1 MSINEESLRLLT
13 ELRVTVEGV
22 VDDETRALVRGW
34 ARAWDEI
41 AAEWEAA
48 VAHIQQLAADGQII
62 TAGDVRRMER
72 ARRAAEAAHGQLLQL
87 VDRSGARITN
97 SAGEV
102 VDVTRALDARLTA
115 SQLPPAA
122 GTTAELAA
130 RFTRVSDDA
139 LAAIVER
146 TTQQVTSRAWPLA
159 DDATEAMLR
168 SLVQAVPQG
177 LSPRDAARRMVRTV
191 EGRFNGG
198 LARALTIARTEIV
211 DAHRAAAASNQAGNA
226 DILTGWVWVTALDE
240 RTCPAC
246 VAMHGTEHS
255 LEEPG
260 PIGHQN
266 CRCSRAP
273 LTKSWRQLGFD
284 IDEPP
289 SVIGTGG
296 EWFARQPE
304 SVQLQ
309 IMGPERL
316 QALRDGTPFDR
327 LVQRR
332 LTPGWRDSLVPTPA
346 RDLIAA

>member
-34 ARAWDEI
+34 ARAWDQV

-48 VAHIQQLAADGQII
+48 VANVQQLVADGQIV

-72 ARRAAEAAHGQLLQL
+72 ARRAAEAAHGQLLAL

-97 SAGEV
+97 AAGEV

-115 SQLPPAA
+115 SQLPPTA
-122 GTTAELAA
+122 GSTAELATT
-130 RFTRVSDDA
+130 FTRVSDDA

-168 SLVQAVPQG
+168 ELTRAVPQG
-177 LSPRDAARRMVRTV
+177 LSPRDAARRMVKAV

-198 LARALTIARTEIV
+198 LARALTIARTEII
-211 DAHRAAAASNQAGNA
+211 DASRTAAAQNQMGNA
-226 DILTGWVWVTALDE
+226 DILAGWVWTTALDE

-246 VAMHGTEHS
+246 VAMHGSEHS

-266 CRCSRAP
+266 CRCGRAP
-273 LTKSWRQLGFD
+273 LTKTWRQLGFD

-289 SVIGTGG
+289 SRLGAGE

-304 SVQLQ
+304 ATQLA

-316 QALRDGTPFDR
+316 RALQDGVPFDR

-332 LTPGWRDSLVPTPA
+332 STPGWRDSLVPTPA